1 MRQLPPN
8 MPNDRQAGAVL
19 VISLMFLVVL
29 TMLGLGMFLSTN
41 SEEKMARNFRDK
53 EIALQAAEAA
63 LNEAKMLI
71 TGSYDLSAPP
81 SPIPR
86 TLSSANCYVN
96 TPAGFTCNQTTSP
109 SVDLFATGTPPGAN
123 VGTYNTST
131 SPAVTGL
138 FVQPRYLIVKMP
150 SSFCGASNSG
160 DCYQIIAQARGRLS
174 TTRVNLVEVFTN

>member
-1 MRQLPPN
+1 MRQLPPS
-8 MPNDRQAGAVL
+8 MLNDRQTGAVL
-19 VISLMFLVVL
+19 VISLVFLVVL
-29 TMLGLGMFLSTN
+29 TMLGLGMFFSTN

-96 TPAGFTCNQTTSP
+96 TPTGFTCDQTTSP

-123 VGTYNTST
+123 V
-131 SPAVTGL
+131 
-138 FVQPRYLIVKMP
+138 
-150 SSFCGASNSG
+150 
-160 DCYQIIAQARGRLS
+160 
-174 TTRVNLVEVFTN
+174 